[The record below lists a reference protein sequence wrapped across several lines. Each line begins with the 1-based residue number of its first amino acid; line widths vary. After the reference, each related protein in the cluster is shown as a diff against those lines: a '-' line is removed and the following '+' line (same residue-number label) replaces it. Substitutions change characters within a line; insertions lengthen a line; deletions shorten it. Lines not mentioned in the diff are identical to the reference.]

1 MRCRG
6 LIALLIWGQSVAAA
20 DLGTW
25 GDLWP
30 VKEPD
35 MLTVI
40 MQRLTALEQSGEMGR
55 KMDAFKERVIRNS
68 LRPPAVPGI
77 GRTEKYSSRLFDP
90 SVRLAADIR
99 DNEGRVFARQ
109 GEVMN
114 PLQYVPFN
122 QTLYFI
128 NGDDPAQVAWMKRQT
143 PPTLESK
150 IILVQG
156 SIPEMQKAL
165 DSRIYFDQNGVLCQR
180 LGIDQVDVLFWCAG
194 SQGSMYPFNGWV
206 SNESSPLQSS
216 LLVSERMAFKLH
228 RQGMIMETIGKN
240 NAVCNEYPSPILP
253 KERWRYQMVNMYP
266 DSGQCHPFGRS
277 VMRWE
282 TGKNPP
288 NTKKNFGYLMW
299 RKRNCVFL

>member
-1 MRCRG
+1 
-6 LIALLIWGQSVAAA
+6 
-20 DLGTW
+20 
-25 GDLWP
+25 
-30 VKEPD
+30 

-128 NGDDPAQVAWMKRQT
+128 NGDDPAQVA
-143 PPTLESK
+143 
-150 IILVQG
+150 G
-156 SIPEMQKAL
+156 
-165 DSRIYFDQNGVLCQR
+165 
-180 LGIDQVDVLFWCAG
+180 
-194 SQGSMYPFNGWV
+194 
-206 SNESSPLQSS
+206 
-216 LLVSERMAFKLH
+216 
-228 RQGMIMETIGKN
+228 
-240 NAVCNEYPSPILP
+240 
-253 KERWRYQMVNMYP
+253 
-266 DSGQCHPFGRS
+266 
-277 VMRWE
+277 
-282 TGKNPP
+282 
-288 NTKKNFGYLMW
+288 
-299 RKRNCVFL
+299 

>member
-1 MRCRG
+1 MKCRV
-6 LIALLIWGQSVAAA
+6 LIALLVWGQSVAAA

-30 VKEPD
+30 VQEPD
-35 MLTVI
+35 MLNVI
-40 MQRLTALEQSGEMGR
+40 MHRLEALQQSGEMGR
-55 KMDAFKERVIRNS
+55 KMDAFRERVTRNS

-99 DNEGRVFARQ
+99 DNEGRVFARR

-128 NGDDPAQVAWMKRQT
+128 NGDEPEQVAWMQRQT
-143 PPTLESK
+143 PSTLESK

-180 LGIDQVDVLFWCAG
+180 LDIDRVPARVTAAPGGRFLKVEFIPAGEDV
-194 SQGSMYPFNGWV
+194 
-206 SNESSPLQSS
+206 
-216 LLVSERMAFKLH
+216 K
-228 RQGMIMETIGKN
+228 
-240 NAVCNEYPSPILP
+240 
-253 KERWRYQMVNMYP
+253 
-266 DSGQCHPFGRS
+266 
-277 VMRWE
+277 
-282 TGKNPP
+282 
-288 NTKKNFGYLMW
+288 
-299 RKRNCVFL
+299 

>member
-1 MRCRG
+1 M
-6 LIALLIWGQSVAAA
+6 
-20 DLGTW
+20 
-25 GDLWP
+25 
-30 VKEPD
+30 
-35 MLTVI
+35 
-40 MQRLTALEQSGEMGR
+40 EMGR

-122 QTLYFI
+122 QTLDFI

-156 SIPEMQKAL
+156 SIRRCRSLWTAVFT
-165 DSRIYFDQNGVLCQR
+165 FDQNGVLCQR
-180 LGIDQVDVLFWCAG
+180 LGIDQVPGTGERRSRRSLPEGGIYSGRGGQKMKRSLWLLMLFLLAG
-194 SQGSMYPFNGWV
+194 HVPAAS
-206 SNESSPLQSS
+206 
-216 LLVSERMAFKLH
+216 A
-228 RQGMIMETIGKN
+228 
-240 NAVCNEYPSPILP
+240 
-253 KERWRYQMVNMYP
+253 
-266 DSGQCHPFGRS
+266 DSG
-277 VMRWE
+277 
-282 TGKNPP
+282 
-288 NTKKNFGYLMW
+288 L
-299 RKRNCVFL
+299 

>member
-6 LIALLIWGQSVAAA
+6 LIALLIWGQSVVAA

-55 KMDAFKERVIRNS
+55 KMDAFK
-68 LRPPAVPGI
+68 
-77 GRTEKYSSRLFDP
+77 
-90 SVRLAADIR
+90 
-99 DNEGRVFARQ
+99 

-156 SIPEMQKAL
+156 SIPEMQKSL
-165 DSRIYFDQNGVLCQR
+165 DSRVYFDQNGVLCQR
-180 LGIDQVDVLFWCAG
+180 LGIDQVPAR
-194 SQGSMYPFNGWV
+194 V
-206 SNESSPLQSS
+206 S
-216 LLVSERMAFKLH
+216 
-228 RQGMIMETIGKN
+228 
-240 NAVCNEYPSPILP
+240 AVPGDRFLKVEFIPA
-253 KERWRYQMVNMYP
+253 EE
-266 DSGQCHPFGRS
+266 GR
-277 VMRWE
+277 
-282 TGKNPP
+282 K
-288 NTKKNFGYLMW
+288 
-299 RKRNCVFL
+299 

>member
-1 MRCRG
+1 MKCRV
-6 LIALLIWGQSVAAA
+6 LIALLVWGQSVAAA

-30 VKEPD
+30 VQEPD
-35 MLTVI
+35 MLNVI
-40 MQRLTALEQSGEMGR
+40 MHRLEALQQSSEMGR
-55 KMDAFKERVIRNS
+55 KMDAFRERVTRNS

-77 GRTEKYSSRLFDP
+77 GRTEKYGSRLFDP

-99 DNEGRVFARQ
+99 DNEGRVFARR

-128 NGDDPAQVAWMKRQT
+128 NGDEPEQVAWMQRQT
-143 PPTLESK
+143 PSTLESK

-180 LGIDQVDVLFWCAG
+180 LGIDRVPARVTAAPGGRFLKVEFIPAGEDV
-194 SQGSMYPFNGWV
+194 
-206 SNESSPLQSS
+206 
-216 LLVSERMAFKLH
+216 K
-228 RQGMIMETIGKN
+228 
-240 NAVCNEYPSPILP
+240 
-253 KERWRYQMVNMYP
+253 
-266 DSGQCHPFGRS
+266 
-277 VMRWE
+277 
-282 TGKNPP
+282 
-288 NTKKNFGYLMW
+288 
-299 RKRNCVFL
+299 

>member
-1 MRCRG
+1 MKCRV
-6 LIALLIWGQSVAAA
+6 LIALLVWGQSVAAA

-30 VKEPD
+30 VQEPD
-35 MLTVI
+35 MLNVI
-40 MQRLTALEQSGEMGR
+40 MHRLEALQQSGEMGR
-55 KMDAFKERVIRNS
+55 KMDAFRERVTRNS

-99 DNEGRVFARQ
+99 DNEGRVFARR

-128 NGDDPAQVAWMKRQT
+128 NGDEPEQVAWMQRQT
-143 PPTLESK
+143 PSTLESK

-180 LGIDQVDVLFWCAG
+180 LGIDRVPARVTAAPGGRFLKVEFIPAGEDV
-194 SQGSMYPFNGWV
+194 
-206 SNESSPLQSS
+206 
-216 LLVSERMAFKLH
+216 K
-228 RQGMIMETIGKN
+228 
-240 NAVCNEYPSPILP
+240 
-253 KERWRYQMVNMYP
+253 
-266 DSGQCHPFGRS
+266 
-277 VMRWE
+277 
-282 TGKNPP
+282 
-288 NTKKNFGYLMW
+288 
-299 RKRNCVFL
+299 

>member
-1 MRCRG
+1 M
-6 LIALLIWGQSVAAA
+6 
-20 DLGTW
+20 
-25 GDLWP
+25 
-30 VKEPD
+30 
-35 MLTVI
+35 
-40 MQRLTALEQSGEMGR
+40 TALEQSGEMGR

-77 GRTEKYSSRLFDP
+77 GRTEKYGSRLFDP

-156 SIPEMQKAL
+156 SIRTRSYIYHAVPE
-165 DSRIYFDQNGVLCQR
+165 QR
-180 LGIDQVDVLFWCAG
+180 SSGRFCRNTGSHIPAG
-194 SQGSMYPFNGWV
+194 
-206 SNESSPLQSS
+206 
-216 LLVSERMAFKLH
+216 
-228 RQGMIMETIGKN
+228 T
-240 NAVCNEYPSPILP
+240 
-253 KERWRYQMVNMYP
+253 
-266 DSGQCHPFGRS
+266 
-277 VMRWE
+277 
-282 TGKNPP
+282 
-288 NTKKNFGYLMW
+288 
-299 RKRNCVFL
+299 

>member
-6 LIALLIWGQSVAAA
+6 LIALLIWGQSVTAA

-77 GRTEKYSSRLFDP
+77 GRTEKYGSRLFDP

-128 NGDDPAQVAWMKRQT
+128 NGDDPAQVARMKRQT
-143 PPTLESK
+143 PPTLRAKLSSCRAVSRRCRS
-150 IILVQG
+150 LWTAVFTLTRTVC
-156 SIPEMQKAL
+156 SASASAL
-165 DSRIYFDQNGVLCQR
+165 IRSRHG
-180 LGIDQVDVLFWCAG
+180 
-194 SQGSMYPFNGWV
+194 
-206 SNESSPLQSS
+206 
-216 LLVSERMAFKLH
+216 
-228 RQGMIMETIGKN
+228 
-240 NAVCNEYPSPILP
+240 
-253 KERWRYQMVNMYP
+253 
-266 DSGQCHPFGRS
+266 
-277 VMRWE
+277 
-282 TGKNPP
+282 
-288 NTKKNFGYLMW
+288 
-299 RKRNCVFL
+299 

>member
-6 LIALLIWGQSVAAA
+6 LIALLVCTQSVTAA

-40 MQRLTALEQSGEMGR
+40 MQRLTVLEQSGEMGR

-99 DNEGRVFARQ
+99 DNEGRVFAHQ

-128 NGDDPAQVAWMKRQT
+128 NGDDAEQIAWMKRQT
-143 PPTLESK
+143 PSTLESK
-150 IILVQG
+150 IILVKG
-156 SIPEMQKAL
+156 NISAVQKDL

-180 LGIDQVDVLFWCAG
+180 LGIDQVPARVT
-194 SQGSMYPFNGWV
+194 S
-206 SNESSPLQSS
+206 
-216 LLVSERMAFKLH
+216 
-228 RQGMIMETIGKN
+228 
-240 NAVCNEYPSPILP
+240 AVDNRFLNVEFIPA
-253 KERWRYQMVNMYP
+253 E
-266 DSGQCHPFGRS
+266 DGR
-277 VMRWE
+277 
-282 TGKNPP
+282 K
-288 NTKKNFGYLMW
+288 
-299 RKRNCVFL
+299 

>member
-30 VKEPD
+30 IKEPD

-68 LRPPAVPGI
+68 LRPPAVSGI
-77 GRTEKYSSRLFDP
+77 GRTEKYGNRLFDP

-156 SIPEMQKAL
+156 SIPEMQKSL
-165 DSRIYFDQNGVLCQR
+165 DSRVYFDQNGVLCQR
-180 LGIDQVDVLFWCAG
+180 LGIDQVPAR
-194 SQGSMYPFNGWV
+194 V
-206 SNESSPLQSS
+206 S
-216 LLVSERMAFKLH
+216 
-228 RQGMIMETIGKN
+228 
-240 NAVCNEYPSPILP
+240 AVPGVRFLKVEFIPA
-253 KERWRYQMVNMYP
+253 EE
-266 DSGQCHPFGRS
+266 GR
-277 VMRWE
+277 
-282 TGKNPP
+282 K
-288 NTKKNFGYLMW
+288 
-299 RKRNCVFL
+299 